1 MPGEHLVATLGQIP
15 PGCMKRVEVEGEG
28 VVLFNCDGK
37 VFAALDVC
45 PHKGA
50 PLSAGDFDDGVVM
63 CPLHA
68 WEFDV
73 RTGECLSLPE
83 WPSTLRQLAVRV
95 DDGRVFVGS
104 LPISPT

>member
-1 MPGEHLVATLGQIP
+1 MAKEHFVATLGQIP
-15 PGCMKRVEVEGEG
+15 PGCMKRVEIDGEP
-28 VVLFNCDGK
+28 VVLYNTDGE
-37 VFAALDVC
+37 VTASLDVC

-50 PLSAGDFDDGVVM
+50 PLSAGDFDEGVVM

-83 WPSTLRQLAVRV
+83 WSQTLLRLPVRV
-95 DDGRVFVGS
+95 DDGRVFVS
-104 LPISPT
+104 K